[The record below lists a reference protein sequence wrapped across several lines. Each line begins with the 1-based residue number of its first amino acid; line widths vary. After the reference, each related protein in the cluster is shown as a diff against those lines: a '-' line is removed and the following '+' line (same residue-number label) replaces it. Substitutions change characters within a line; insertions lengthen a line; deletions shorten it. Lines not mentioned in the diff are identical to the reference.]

1 MIASDLAVPPPEVPG
16 GGGGAGDDQD
26 LVSSTKKIRTVL
38 RIQDFRWL
46 WISLALSS
54 VGDWLGLLAKTA
66 LATDLVH
73 SYRAASFA
81 LGGVLVAQLLPAVLF
96 GPLAGAFAD
105 RFDRRRTMVLCDVLR
120 FALFV
125 SIPILGSLVWLFIAS
140 FLIECLSLFWIP
152 AKEASVPNL
161 LNRKDQIE
169 TANQLSLITTYGITP
184 VAAAALFAVLA
195 WTSKALALAVPFFGA
210 NQVDLAFYFNALT
223 FLVAAITVSR
233 IKRIGGR
240 REPSG
245 PVDRPGIL
253 RLMRDGL
260 AFVGRS
266 PMVRGLL
273 IGILGAFAAA
283 GTVIGTGKIY
293 SASLG
298 GGDASYGMLFGAIFV
313 GLGLGM
319 AFGPR
324 MARELSRRRLFGL
337 AIVFAGACLV
347 LMAFM
352 PVLVLAIVTIVGVGF
367 GGGIAYLSGMTLIGA
382 EVEDEVRGRTFA
394 LVQSLVRV
402 VLILTLAAV
411 PFLVGIVRQQQI
423 TVGSAHITIDG
434 TRFLLAAAGLLC
446 VLVGILAYRQ
456 MDDRNVVPLVAD
468 LVSAFRGDSTK
479 RRRLT
484 QGGFFIAFEGGEGV
498 GKTTQIERLATELRA
513 RGVPVVSTHEPGATD
528 TGGKVRQ
535 ILLHRGDAVLSP
547 RAEALLF
554 AADRADHVDTVIRPA
569 LEDGAVVLTDRYVDS
584 SLAYQGAG
592 RALAVEEIRQLSRWA
607 TNGLRPDLTVLLDLD
622 PEIGLARVDTRGA
635 ADRLERESLDFHQR
649 VREAFLSLAE
659 NNPDGY
665 LVLPAD
671 LDADTLAGQVA
682 TVVDDLL
689 GERGVLAPDEGEES
703 ENGDGA
709 QSASGPDASAAPSPP
724 GHPPTGPAS
733 PETAPAAPASPGLGS
748 SDGPVPAERTEL
760 ERKR

>member
-1 MIASDLAVPPPEVPG
+1 MIASDLTAPPPEVPG
-16 GGGGAGDDQD
+16 GGGGAGEDQTFA
-26 LVSSTKKIRTVL
+26 SSTNKIRTVL
-38 RIQDFRWL
+38 RIHDFRWL

-54 VGDWLGLLAKTA
+54 TGDWLGLLAKTA

-73 SYRAASFA
+73 SYRAANFA

-125 SIPILGSLVWLFIAS
+125 SIPILGSLIWLFVAS

-169 TANQLSLITTYGITP
+169 SANQLSLITTYGITP
-184 VAAAALFAVLA
+184 VVAAALFAVLA
-195 WTSKALALAVPFFGA
+195 WTSKALALAVPFFKA

-223 FLVAAITVSR
+223 FLVAAITVAR
-233 IKRIGGR
+233 IKRIGGKR
-240 REPSG
+240 APGSS
-245 PVDRPGIL
+245 VQNPGIL

-260 AFVGRS
+260 AFVGHS

-298 GGDASYGMLFGAIFV
+298 GGDAAYGLLFGAIFV

-324 MARELSRRRLFGL
+324 IARELSRRRLFGI

-352 PVLVLAIVTIVGVGF
+352 PLLVLAITAIVGVGF
-367 GGGIAYLSGMTLIGA
+367 GGGIAYLSGMTLIGS
-382 EVEDEVRGRTFA
+382 EVEDDVRGRTFA

-411 PFLVGIVRQQQI
+411 PFLVGVVRQQQI
-423 TVGSAHITIDG
+423 TIGSAHITIDG
-434 TRFLLAAAGLLC
+434 TRFLLVAAGLLA

-484 QGGFFIAFEGGEGV
+484 QGGFFVAFEGGEGV
-498 GKTTQIERLATELRA
+498 GKTTQIERLAEHLRT
-513 RGVPVVSTHEPGATD
+513 RGVAVVSTHEPGATD

-535 ILLHRGDAVLSP
+535 ILLNRGDAALSP

-569 LEDGAVVLTDRYVDS
+569 LESGAVVLTDRYVDS

-592 RALAVEEIRQLSRWA
+592 RALALDEIRQLSKWA
-607 TNGLRPDLTVLLDLD
+607 TDGLRPDVTVLLDLD
-622 PEIGLARVDTRGA
+622 PEIGLARVDKRGV
-635 ADRLERESLDFHQR
+635 ADRLEQESLDFHRR
-649 VREAFLSLAE
+649 VREAFGSLAE
-659 NNPDGY
+659 SNPDAY

-671 LDADTLAGQVA
+671 RDPDILAGEVA
-682 TVVDDLL
+682 AVIDGLL
-689 GERGVLAPDEGEES
+689 RARGIPAPEAEEGEVDAADPVDEDRDEDD
-703 ENGDGA
+703 ENRDEDDGGVA
-709 QSASGPDASAAPSPP
+709 EPMSR
-724 GHPPTGPAS
+724 PTPATS
-733 PETAPAAPASPGLGS
+733 QDRS
-748 SDGPVPAERTEL
+748 EL